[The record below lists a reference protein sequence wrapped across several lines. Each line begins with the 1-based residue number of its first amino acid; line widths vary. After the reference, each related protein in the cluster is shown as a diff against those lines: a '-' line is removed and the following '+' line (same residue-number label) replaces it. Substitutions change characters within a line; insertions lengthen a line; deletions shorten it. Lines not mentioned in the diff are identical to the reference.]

1 MVDNKNLIGG
11 TIGTMISA
19 LSINIDNLRS
29 IESIVAIICTSTGLI
44 ITIISSVV
52 IPLIKWYKNAKKDGK
67 IDAGEILEG
76 TETLKDGLKDI
87 QDNLEKLTDKEE
99 DNKNKGE

>member
-1 MVDNKNLIGG
+1 MIDSKNLIGG
-11 TIGTMISA
+11 SVGTMISA
-19 LSINIDNLRS
+19 LSINVDNLRS
-29 IESIVAIICTSTGLI
+29 IESIVAIICTSLGLI

-76 TETLKDGLKDI
+76 TETLKNGLKDI
-87 QDNLEKLTDKEE
+87 QDNLEKLTEE
-99 DNKNKGE
+99 DKNNKGE

>member
-1 MVDNKNLIGG
+1 MVDIKNLLGG
-11 TIGTMISA
+11 TVGTMISA
-19 LSINIDNLRS
+19 LSINVDNLRS
-29 IESIVAIICTSTGLI
+29 IESIVAIICTSLGLI
-44 ITIISSVV
+44 ITIVSSVI

-76 TETLKDGLKDI
+76 TETLRDGLKDI

>member
-11 TIGTMISA
+11 TVGTMISA
-19 LSINIDNLRS
+19 LSINVDNLRS
-29 IESIVAIICTSTGLI
+29 IESIVAIICTSIGLL

-87 QDNLEKLTDKEE
+87 KDNLEELTDKEE